1 MGAACGPGGVE
12 LRSGAWRV
20 RRERGEPGILVRE
33 VAAHFD
39 PGANRARGEVEV
51 IAEEGA
57 AKGWYRI
64 ELAARLRGYRLV
76 CRGGGP
82 SSWVPYPVGSTTEYC
97 AVEAGEWFWH
107 SVPATHLRIEV
118 R

>member
-1 MGAACGPGGVE
+1 MVSREAFFAWCLRPIGWFSDEGFGKGFERALAALKACVEEETERTRAGVVE
-12 LRSGAWRV
+12 LKSGARRV

-57 AKGWYRI
+57 AKGW
-64 ELAARLRGYRLV
+64 
-76 CRGGGP
+76 
-82 SSWVPYPVGSTTEYC
+82 
-97 AVEAGEWFWH
+97 
-107 SVPATHLRIEV
+107 
-118 R
+118 